1 LRKIKH
7 NFKFKELDAAALTRS
22 MQDLDL
28 AVINVNYALPAGL
41 NPSKDAL
48 FVEKAENPYINIFV
62 TRSANLKDPRIAKLQ
77 KIYQSPKT
85 KNSFWSILKVL
96 FFPLGNKNVFI

>member
-77 KIYQSPKT
+77 KIYQSPENEK
-85 KNSFWSILKVL
+85 FILEHFKGTIL
-96 FFPLGNKNVFI
+96 PAWK